1 MNRLENKKVI
11 ITGGFHGIGKSIV
24 EKCLQEGGVVA
35 TTYNS
40 SANQAQELKK
50 ELKEYADRLFVYQM
64 DVRNPEQVDLIMEHM
79 MEQLSGI
86 DVLVNNAGIT
96 KDSLFFMM
104 KNEDWDDVI
113 KTNLYGTFYTTK
125 SAVINMVRKKK
136 GSIVNISS
144 VSGVIG
150 VAGQSNYCASKF
162 GIIGL
167 TKSLA
172 KELAYKNIRI
182 NAVAPGYIETDMV
195 AKLGDQVNDLV
206 KKKGTL
212 GRLGTPEEIA
222 DTVVFLACDEA
233 SYITGQVLVA
243 DGGII

>member
-11 ITGGFHGIGKSIV
+11 ITGGCHGIGKAIV
-24 EKCLQEGGVVA
+24 EKCLQEGGVAA